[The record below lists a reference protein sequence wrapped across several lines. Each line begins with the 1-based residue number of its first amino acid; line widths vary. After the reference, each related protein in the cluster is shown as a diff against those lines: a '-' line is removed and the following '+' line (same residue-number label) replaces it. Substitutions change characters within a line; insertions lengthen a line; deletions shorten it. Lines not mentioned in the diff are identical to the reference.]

1 MKTSDTAQPLQA
13 AEGERRHQAQPRLKM
28 NTEIETPER
37 IEATPAVACMEL
49 FADGWREFPD
59 QFKKYARCFYKRFD
73 TPTRCHGNDDKP
85 GVQVTI
91 AVSELNGWMSME
103 MELCAGLKDETWL
116 KIQNYALPKTVK
128 EVTALVPRMLA
139 IWESANEKVQI

>member
-1 MKTSDTAQPLQA
+1 
-13 AEGERRHQAQPRLKM
+13 
-28 NTEIETPER
+28 
-37 IEATPAVACMEL
+37 MEL
-49 FADGWREFPD
+49 LADGWREFPD
-59 QFKKYARCFYKRFD
+59 QFKKYARCFYKCFD

-91 AVSELNGWMSME
+91 AVSELDGRMSME

-139 IWESANEKVQI
+139 VWESANTQALPQPADSERGRSK